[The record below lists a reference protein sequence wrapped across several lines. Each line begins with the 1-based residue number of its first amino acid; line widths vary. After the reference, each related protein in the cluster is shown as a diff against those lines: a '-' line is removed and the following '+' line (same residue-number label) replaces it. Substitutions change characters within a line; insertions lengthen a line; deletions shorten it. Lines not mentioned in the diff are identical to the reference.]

1 MRNAIPASFENNR
14 LAEDNNILEET
25 DRFGTDLLPVDYEDE
40 EGIEENGSETENVHN
55 DYNENVGFGSAD
67 VYNTVEELIELSKM
81 NLEES

>member
-1 MRNAIPASFENNR
+1 MNTISAVFENNR

-55 DYNENVGFGSAD
+55 DYNENVEFGSAD
-67 VYNTVEELIELSKM
+67 MYNTIEELIELSKM
-81 NLEES
+81 ILEES